1 MKKNKE
7 GKTLSEVLKE
17 NQIKM
22 RKQFLKEK
30 KKNEYKIIVSMIVV
44 AVLLVSL
51 FYLGYSLQNNALEQ
65 CSQNHDAD
73 YCLVNL

>member
-1 MKKNKE
+1 MKNKE
-7 GKTLSEVLKE
+7 GKTLNEVLKE

>member
-1 MKKNKE
+1 MKKKE
-7 GKTLSEVLKE
+7 GKTLNEVLKE

-30 KKNEYKIIVSMIVV
+30 KKNEYKIIVRMIVV

>member
-1 MKKNKE
+1 MKNKE
-7 GKTLSEVLKE
+7 GKTLQEVLKE

-30 KKNEYKIIVSMIVV
+30 KKKEHRMIIGIIVVG
-44 AVLLVSL
+44 ALLVGL

-65 CSQNHDAD
+65 CSQNNDRD

>member
-1 MKKNKE
+1 MKNKE
-7 GKTLSEVLKE
+7 GKKLQEVLKE

-30 KKNEYKIIVSMIVV
+30 KKNEHKTIVSMIVV
-44 AVLLVSL
+44 GALLVGM

-65 CSQNHDAD
+65 CSQNHDRD

>member
-1 MKKNKE
+1 MKNKE
-7 GKTLSEVLKE
+7 GKTLQEVLKE

-30 KKNEYKIIVSMIVV
+30 KKKEHKTIIGMVV
-44 AVLLVSL
+44 IGVLLVGL
-51 FYLGYSLQNNALEQ
+51 FYLGYLLQNNALDQ
-65 CSQNHDAD
+65 CSQNYDTD